1 MNHSIQELH
10 AALQAMR
17 SRPLF
22 SRWPED
28 LQVVLDDPVRARLVR
43 LEATGRRRQRS
54 GINTTTTARPARWPP
69 PRPPTP
75 GCVSNEFT
83 ATSPGFD
90 FSWSPL

>member
-43 LEATGRRRQRS
+43 LEATSGR
-54 GINTTTTARPARWPP
+54 IEARFQLNSRCL
-69 PRPPTP
+69 
-75 GCVSNEFT
+75 G
-83 ATSPGFD
+83 
-90 FSWSPL
+90 

>member
-43 LEATGRRRQRS
+43 LEATGRRRRRS

-69 PRPPTP
+69 PRPPTT
-75 GCVSNEFT
+75 GM
-83 ATSPGFD
+83 D
-90 FSWSPL
+90 FKSRAAGESDD

>member
-43 LEATGRRRQRS
+43 LEATGRRRPRTGADPPS
-54 GINTTTTARPARWPP
+54 TTNRATCWPP
-69 PRPPTP
+69 PRTAPP
-75 GCVSNEFT
+75 GL
-83 ATSPGFD
+83 D
-90 FSWSPL
+90 FKSRAAGEIDE

>member
-43 LEATGRRRQRS
+43 LEATGRRRRRS
-54 GINTTTTARPARWPP
+54 GINATTTARPARWPP
-69 PRPPTP
+69 SPCTLPPLVPRWR
-75 GCVSNEFT
+75 
-83 ATSPGFD
+83 TSPTCRPG
-90 FSWSPL
+90 

>member
-28 LQVVLDDPVRARLVR
+28 LQVVLDDPVRAR
-43 LEATGRRRQRS
+43 
-54 GINTTTTARPARWPP
+54 PARWPP
-69 PRPPTP
+69 PRPPTT
-75 GCVSNEFT
+75 GL
-83 ATSPGFD
+83 D
-90 FSWSPL
+90 FKSRAAGEIDE